1 MMNTQKKEIVILY
14 VKNNFIQRNTI
25 SKQTN
30 KLRDKTNEKIRI
42 LGEKYYI
49 IKNIFDKFKF
59 KRDDLF
65 LIAMDLVKEYK
76 NIKQDIR
83 LQTQIRRMKEAL
95 ICWFCEFF
103 YDEIVEPNSII
114 LSKMIEKTNIVT
126 IFNNQS
132 NNPPIKTKIHTSMQ
146 TNTQAIPTE
155 KEYQTNISE
164 IKTNQEADSFDLA
177 NLVDNENTNSKNN
190 LIHNNENFNF
200 ESFFNF

>member
-1 MMNTQKKEIVILY
+1 
-14 VKNNFIQRNTI
+14 
-25 SKQTN
+25 
-30 KLRDKTNEKIRI
+30 
-42 LGEKYYI
+42 
-49 IKNIFDKFKF
+49 
-59 KRDDLF
+59 
-65 LIAMDLVKEYK
+65 MDLVKEYK